1 MSNKEYSRSSCKWH
15 STCKWWQNS
24 SISIKNWKK
33 IELVISNDGRIR
45 GAIVLTKTNEAEH
58 LIRRP
63 INRLYR
69 SNSSEVFLGK
79 GVLKICSKFKGVHPY
94 RSVISTKLQN
104 NFIEIALRHGYY
116 PVNLL
121 HIFGTPFPKN
131 NFGGL
136 YSSLEFWQFTI
147 VRDLLKLLFDFI
159 TISILRF
166 FVITE
171 SLLYLIFFCL
181 LGGK

>member
-1 MSNKEYSRSSCKWH
+1 MWRHCNYKKIDVIVESLNQRYKYVQSLIKNTFGEDGQKNIERTLKYLSNKEYSRSSCKWH

-69 SNSSEVFLGK
+69 SNSLEVFLGK
-79 GVLKICSKFKGVHPY
+79 GVLKICSKFTGEHPC
-94 RSVISTKLQN
+94 RSVIS
-104 NFIEIALRHGYY
+104 I
-116 PVNLL
+116 
-121 HIFGTPFPKN
+121 
-131 NFGGL
+131 
-136 YSSLEFWQFTI
+136 
-147 VRDLLKLLFDFI
+147 KLLCNFAAYF
-159 TISILRF
+159 
-166 FVITE
+166 
-171 SLLYLIFFCL
+171 
-181 LGGK
+181 

>member
-1 MSNKEYSRSSCKWH
+1 MVFMENNRVCSFTFIEKEIFDGHPEFLSVGNTFGVKLLKYCFWCVLELLHLHIYSFALC
-15 STCKWWQNS
+15 
-24 SISIKNWKK
+24 
-33 IELVISNDGRIR
+33 
-45 GAIVLTKTNEAEH
+45 
-58 LIRRP
+58 
-63 INRLYR
+63 R

-171 SLLYLIFFCL
+171 LLLYLIFFCL